1 MSELGLSEAIG
12 QLRREIG
19 ASMELARNEP
29 LQFRL
34 GAVELELQVA
44 LAAKAGVKGEA
55 KWVVVSF
62 GADAGAAQAEARQP
76 DHEHRAR
83 LVLVEP
89 RRRAHRPHSCRTRRS
104 GSR

>member
-19 ASMELARNEP
+19 ASMESARNEP

-34 GAVELELQVA
+34 GAVELELQVQ

-62 GADAGAAQAEARQP
+62 GADAGAE
-76 DHEHRAR
+76 
-83 LVLVEP
+83 
-89 RRRAHRPHSCRTRRS
+89 RTRTHKVKLTLNPTFEGRDVAVRDEIARP
-104 GSR
+104 G